1 MTSLKQFASN
11 IAVNQVL
18 NYIDKNPKE
27 NLNKI
32 LNLSEKFLTNP
43 RDIKVLYMLRD
54 TLSNEESNWKQLTD
68 RFFEQTNLNCQKKFI
83 NNFLINSNIYGTQ
96 LRNEKKCELNTSIPW
111 SILMDPTSRC
121 NLNCTGC
128 WAASYSQKDDLGY
141 ETMNRIIKEG
151 KELGIYVYLFSG
163 GEPFIKIDEIL
174 KLCEEHQDCYFTC
187 FTNGTLITKEVA
199 KKISKVGNF
208 APGISIEGFEKATD
222 FRRGNG
228 TYKKV
233 LQGMDNLKEAG
244 VIFGT
249 SICYHHYN
257 YKDIVSEEFID
268 FLIDKG
274 AFFVWL
280 FTYMPIGK
288 DANIDLCVRPNERAF
303 MYSEVHSLRN
313 EKPIFLMDFWNDGEY
328 VNGCIAGGR
337 QYFHINA
344 HGDVEPCAFVHY
356 SDTNIKNISLIE
368 ALNSN
373 IFKAYQKRQPFNENH
388 LRPCPILDNPN
399 YIVEIVNESGAVST
413 QPIDQEKPEE
423 LFKKCANIADNWA
436 NVADDIWYNKKVKVN
451 K

>member
-11 IAVNQVL
+11 IAVNQVI

-32 LNLSEKFLTNP
+32 LNVSEKFLTNP
-43 RDIKVLYMLRD
+43 RDIKVLHILKS
-54 TLSNEESNWKQLTD
+54 TLNDEESNWKQLTD
-68 RFFEQTNLNCQKKFI
+68 RFFEQTNLNSQKKFI
-83 NNFLINSNIYGTQ
+83 NNFLINSNVYGTQ
-96 LRNEKKCELNTSIPW
+96 LRNEKKADLEVSIPW
-111 SILMDPTSRC
+111 AILMDPTSRC
-121 NLNCTGC
+121 NLKCTGC
-128 WAASYSQKDDLGY
+128 WAANYDQKDDLSY
-141 ETMNRIIKEG
+141 ETMNRIVNEG

-163 GEPFIKIDEIL
+163 GEPFIKINEIL

-199 KKISKVGNF
+199 KKIAEVGNF
-208 APGISIEGFEKATD
+208 APGISIEGFEKDTD

-249 SICYHHYN
+249 SMCYHHYN
-257 YKDIVSEEFID
+257 YKEIVSEEFID

-274 AFFVWL
+274 AYFVWL

-288 DANIDLCVRPNERAF
+288 DADIDLCVRPDERAY
-303 MYSEVHSLRN
+303 MYRKVHALRN

-356 SDTNIKNISLIE
+356 SDTNIKNVSLIE

-399 YIVEIVNESGAVST
+399 YIVEIVNESGAIST
-413 QPIDQEKPEE
+413 QPIDKEKPEE
-423 LFKKCANIADNWA
+423 LFNKCSNIADNWA
-436 NVADDIWYNKKVKVN
+436 SVADDIWYDKKIKQN
-451 K
+451 R

>member
-174 KLCEEHQDCYFTC
+174 RLCEEHQDCYFTC

-199 KKISKVGNF
+199 KKISEVGNF

-436 NVADDIWYNKKVKVN
+436 NVADDIWYNKKAKVN

>member
-54 TLSNEESNWKQLTD
+54 TLSNEESNWKQLTV

-199 KKISKVGNF
+199 KKISEVGNF

-436 NVADDIWYNKKVKVN
+436 NVADDIWYNKKAKVN

>member
-199 KKISKVGNF
+199 KKISEVGNF

-436 NVADDIWYNKKVKVN
+436 NVADDIWYNKKAKVN

>member
-199 KKISKVGNF
+199 KKISEVGNF

>member
-1 MTSLKQFASN
+1 MTSFKQFASN

-43 RDIKVLYMLRD
+43 RDIKVLYTLKNE
-54 TLSNEESNWKQLTD
+54 LSNEESNWKQLTD
-68 RFFEQTNLNCQKKFI
+68 RFFEHTDLNCQKKFI

-96 LRNEKKCELNTSIPW
+96 LRNEKKSELQISIPW

-121 NLNCTGC
+121 NLKCTGC
-128 WAASYSQKDDLGY
+128 WAASYSQKDDLEY
-141 ETMNRIIKEG
+141 ETMNRIINEG

-174 KLCEEHQDCYFTC
+174 RLCEEHQDCYFTC
-187 FTNGTLITKEVA
+187 FTNGTLITKEIA
-199 KKISKVGNF
+199 KKISEVGNF
-208 APGISIEGFEKATD
+208 APGISIEGFEKETD

-233 LQGMDNLKEAG
+233 LQGMDNLREAG

-249 SICYHHYN
+249 SMCYHHYN

-268 FLIDKG
+268 FLVDKG

-288 DANIDLCVRPNERAF
+288 DANLDLCVRPDERAY
-303 MYSEVHSLRN
+303 MYSEVHSLRHK
-313 EKPIFLMDFWNDGEY
+313 KPIFLMDFWNDGEY

-356 SDTNIKNISLIE
+356 SDTNIKDVSLIE
-368 ALNSN
+368 ALNSK

-413 QPIDQEKPEE
+413 QPIDKEKPEE
-423 LFKKCANIADNWA
+423 LFNKCSSIADNWA
-436 NVADDIWYNKKVKVN
+436 SVADEIWYIKK
-451 K
+451 